1 MKVVVLHLAISRI
14 TGMNEWF
21 DLFISLP
28 YRYILFCCFGPQFFF
43 KLFFLSFFF
52 FFVSYSVLSKV
63 YYGAAVNTVHVDENL
78 YKSFG

>member
-1 MKVVVLHLAISRI
+1 
-14 TGMNEWF
+14 MNEWF

-28 YRYILFCCFGPQFFF
+28 YRYSVLLFWSPVFFQVIFSFFF
-43 KLFFLSFFF
+43 FFF

-63 YYGAAVNTVHVDENL
+63 YYGAAVNTVHADENL

>member
-1 MKVVVLHLAISRI
+1 
-14 TGMNEWF
+14 MNEWF
-21 DLFISLP
+21 DLFISLQ
-28 YRYILFCCFGPQFFF
+28 YRYSVLLFWSPIFFQFIFS
-43 KLFFLSFFF
+43 LFLSFF